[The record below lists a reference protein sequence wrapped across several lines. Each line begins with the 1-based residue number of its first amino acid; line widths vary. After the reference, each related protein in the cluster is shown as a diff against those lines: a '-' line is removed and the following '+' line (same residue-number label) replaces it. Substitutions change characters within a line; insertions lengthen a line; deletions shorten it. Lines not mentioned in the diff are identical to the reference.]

1 MPTPASLSPDR
12 FPVEYRCVQRTIPGT
27 GTRWPDNGFAEL
39 AQSYHQWKKLSTTT
53 ARPPV
58 SVQRLGRLERGVGRP
73 WGGARPAL
81 GSRLGYAGLGR
92 QRRRSSRNAPWAS
105 PSRRRSNATK
115 GETLRRTRKESTY
128 ATRPPGTRGDGQGAR
143 YLDRRRWGRAALAP
157 NPFVQAPDPRSD
169 ASTCAHS
176 LAPIQIS
183 GRAAIS
189 SISSST

>member
-1 MPTPASLSPDR
+1 MIAFSGPPRA
-12 FPVEYRCVQRTIPGT
+12 PGHS
-27 GTRWPDNGFAEL
+27 GP
-39 AQSYHQWKKLSTTT
+39 TT
-53 ARPPV
+53 ASRNSRNHIINGKSCQPRRHGPPV

-81 GSRLGYAGLGR
+81 GSRRGYAGLGR